1 MKMQFEHQTVELP
14 KIKQKN
20 NALPDGGRGY
30 ETPEGKLYPSI
41 TTVLS
46 VRNKKGLHEWRE
58 RVGHDVA
65 NYIARTAAQ
74 RGTAVHKMC
83 EDYLNNQHLAWPDE
97 FEKHKSKNFLA
108 WCLFTQMRETLSNIN
123 NIKCLESSLYSDTL
137 KVAGQVDCIAEYKGN
152 LSVIDFKTSSKER
165 DDAWNENYYIQT
177 CAYAEMF
184 KERTGQ
190 TVDKLVI
197 LVVTQDGTV
206 QEFIK
211 DKKEYNELLD
221 SSLKEWYS
229 KNK

>member
-1 MKMQFEHQTVELP
+1 MQFDHQTVELP

>member
-1 MKMQFEHQTVELP
+1 MKMQFDHQEVELP

-20 NALPDGGRGY
+20 NALPDGGRAY

-97 FEKHKSKNFLA
+97 FEKHKEKNFLA
-108 WCLFTQMRETLSNIN
+108 WCLFTQMRDTLSNIN
-123 NIKCLESSLYSDTL
+123 NIKCLETSLYSDTMRI
-137 KVAGQVDCIAEYKGN
+137 AGQVDCIAEY
-152 LSVIDFKTSSKER
+152 LSLIH
-165 DDAWNENYYIQT
+165 I
-177 CAYAEMF
+177 
-184 KERTGQ
+184 
-190 TVDKLVI
+190 
-197 LVVTQDGTV
+197 
-206 QEFIK
+206 
-211 DKKEYNELLD
+211 
-221 SSLKEWYS
+221 
-229 KNK
+229 

>member
-46 VRNKKGLHEWRE
+46 VRNKKSLHEWRE

-108 WCLFTQMRETLSNIN
+108 WCLFTQMRDILSNIN
-123 NIKCLESSLYSDTL
+123 NIKCLETSLYSD
-137 KVAGQVDCIAEYKGN
+137 KMSVAGQVDCIAEYKGK
-152 LSVIDFKTSSKER
+152 LSVIDFKTSTKER
-165 DDAWNENYYIQT
+165 EDSYNENYYIQA
-177 CAYAEMF
+177 CAYSYMF
-184 KERTGQ
+184 EERTGQ
-190 TVDKLVI
+190 KAEQCVI

-211 DKKEYNELLD
+211 QRDDYIPLLND
-221 SSLKEWYS
+221 AIEEW
-229 KNK
+229 NKRS

>member
-1 MKMQFEHQTVELP
+1 MQFEHQTVELP

-20 NALPDGGRGY
+20 NVLPDGGRGY

>member
-1 MKMQFEHQTVELP
+1 MKMQFDHQEVELP

-108 WCLFTQMRETLSNIN
+108 WCLFTQMRDILTNIN
-123 NIKCLESSLYSDTL
+123 NIKCLETNLYSDTMGI
-137 KVAGQVDCIAEYKGN
+137 AGQVDCIAEYKCK

-165 DDAWNENYYIQT
+165 NDEKNENYYIQT
-177 CAYAEMF
+177 CAYSYLFE
-184 KERTGQ
+184 ERTRQ
-190 TVDKLVI
+190 KAEQCVI

-211 DKKEYNELLD
+211 QRDDYIPLLND
-221 SSLKEWYS
+221 TIEQW
-229 KNK
+229 NKRS

>member
-1 MKMQFEHQTVELP
+1 MQFEHQTVELP

-46 VRNKKGLHEWRE
+46 VRNKKGLHEWRD

-211 DKKEYNELLD
+211 DKKEYDELLD

>member
-1 MKMQFEHQTVELP
+1 MQFEHQTVELP

-20 NALPDGGRGY
+20 NALPDGGRAY

-46 VRNKKGLHEWRE
+46 VRNKKGLHEWRD

-108 WCLFTQMRETLSNIN
+108 WGLFTQMRETLSNIN

>member
-1 MKMQFEHQTVELP
+1 MKMQFDHQTVKLP

-46 VRNKKGLHEWRE
+46 VRNKKSLHEWRE
-58 RVGHDVA
+58 KVGHDVA

-83 EDYLNNQHLAWPDE
+83 EDFLNNQHLAWPDE

-108 WCLFTQMRETLSNIN
+108 WCLFTQMRDTLSNIN
-123 NIKCLESSLYSDTL
+123 NIKCLETSLYSDTMGI
-137 KVAGQVDCIAEYKGN
+137 AGQVDCIAEYKGK

-165 DDAWNENYYIQT
+165 EDSYNENYYIQT
-177 CAYAEMF
+177 
-184 KERTGQ
+184 
-190 TVDKLVI
+190 
-197 LVVTQDGTV
+197 
-206 QEFIK
+206 
-211 DKKEYNELLD
+211 
-221 SSLKEWYS
+221 
-229 KNK
+229 

>member
-1 MKMQFEHQTVELP
+1 MQFEHQTVELP

-20 NALPDGGRGY
+20 NALPDGGRAY

-83 EDYLNNQHLAWPDE
+83 EDYLNNQHLTWPDE